1 MVRVAA
7 VLLSV
12 ALLAECV
19 PATVAPLGPIIV
31 GERAIRPVPAFGSVW
46 IASAAE
52 GIVQRIDA
60 RTGALVATIRV
71 ADPQRLLAAGC
82 APSSE
87 HAYATGSF
95 GLRACDAPSAVA
107 AGADAIW
114 AVANDANAIV
124 RVDPARNVVTDTV
137 ALGFDAWSVT
147 ASGDAVWVSD
157 YIDDALVRV
166 DPATRAVVAR
176 IPVPSGPTEI
186 ATQGDTVWVVCSA
199 AGMVAR
205 IDATR
210 NAVNATIR
218 VGAWAL
224 AIAVAG
230 DDVWVRGG
238 SARDDGGLYRID
250 ARTNTVVAVIQAGAP
265 QGREGVASI
274 AASDRGVWVPG
285 VSLVFVDRATG
296 AIGATLP
303 VSSYAV
309 ALDGADLWVLNVFGR
324 LERHA
329 VAP

>member
-1 MVRVAA
+1 VNPD
-7 VLLSV
+7 
-12 ALLAECV
+12 LAF
-19 PATVAPLGPIIV
+19 A
-31 GERAIRPVPAFGSVW
+31 ERAFRFYASLATPRAPRGVTVMNPYTDPRIQSYLRTFLDKYFSDNRERTLILGINPGRFGS
-46 IASAAE
+46 
-52 GIVQRIDA
+52 GI
-60 RTGALVATIRV
+60 TGVTFT
-71 ADPQRLLAAGC
+71 DP
-82 APSSE
+82 
-87 HAYATGSF
+87 
-95 GLRACDAPSAVA
+95 
-107 AGADAIW
+107 
-114 AVANDANAIV
+114 
-124 RVDPARNVVTDTV
+124 V

-250 ARTNTVVAVIQAGAP
+250 ARTNAVVAVIQAGAP